1 MFAELIVLLI
11 KFFNPLKIKMM
22 IETLKKKFATKGNTL
37 GWYALG
43 IPVNTVFSREEEEEE
58 EKEQEGN
65 NEDEDEETGE
75 SASASGRKGG

>member
-1 MFAELIVLLI
+1 
-11 KFFNPLKIKMM
+11 MM
-22 IETLKKKFATKGNTL
+22 TETLKKKIAKKGNTL

-43 IPVNTVFSREEEEEE
+43 IPINMVFSREEEEEE
-58 EKEQEGN
+58 KEEQGN